1 MIAYEGVL
9 QIIEKDDTNPEQDN
23 TQKPQW
29 NLAWERKE
37 Y

>member
-1 MIAYEGVL
+1 MIAYEGA
-9 QIIEKDDTNPEQDN
+9 QTEEKENTNPEYDN
-23 TQKPQW
+23 TEKPKQ